1 MKIVITGSLG
11 NISRRLAGK
20 LIAKG
25 HDIIVVSHNR
35 EKAKA
40 IEELGATAAIGS
52 AEDLNFVIDTFKGAE
67 AVYTMV
73 PPNFATP
80 DYNGFSATLG
90 KNYAL
95 AITQAGIQYVVNLS
109 SCASPLSG
117 VPPFTEFYNLEESLD
132 QLEKINVLHL
142 RPGFF
147 YTNFYGAIPMIE
159 QAGAIENNFDENA
172 TIILSHPQDIADA
185 AAEALDTLSFESR
198 MVKYIVSDRRAGKEV
213 ARILGDAIGKPDLHW
228 VHLSDQQMLAGLMQN
243 GFSEFIAKTYVLS
256 SGIAIREG
264 LFTKH
269 YQENRHDVY
278 GKLVLEDFAKEFAAV
293 YKGSLINLEV

>member
-25 HDIIVVSHNR
+25 HDITVVSHNP
-35 EKAKA
+35 EKTKA
-40 IEELGATAAIGS
+40 IEEMGATAAIGS
-52 AEDLNFVIDTFKGAE
+52 AQDLNFVIDTFKGAA

-80 DYNGFSATLG
+80 DYNGFSATLA

-95 AITQAGIQYVVNLS
+95 AVTRTGIRYVVNLS

-117 VPPFTEFYNLEESLD
+117 VPPFTDFYNLEESLD
-132 QLEKINVLHL
+132 QLEKINVMHL

-147 YTNFYGAIPMIE
+147 YTNFYGTIPMIE
-159 QAGAIENNFDENA
+159 QAAAIGNIFDENA
-172 TIILSHPQDIADA
+172 IILMSHPQDIADA
-185 AAEALDTLSFESR
+185 TAEALDTLSFKDR
-198 MVKYIVSDRRAGKEV
+198 TVKYIISDRRAGKDV
-213 ARILGDAIGKPDLHW
+213 ARVLGDAIGKTDLHW
-228 VHLSDQQMLAGLMQN
+228 VHLSDEQMLAGLVQN

-264 LFTKH
+264 LFTK
-269 YQENRHDVY
+269 YFQENRPEVY
-278 GKLVLEDFAKEFAAV
+278 GKLLLEDFAKEFAAV
-293 YKGSLINLEV
+293 YRGRLIN